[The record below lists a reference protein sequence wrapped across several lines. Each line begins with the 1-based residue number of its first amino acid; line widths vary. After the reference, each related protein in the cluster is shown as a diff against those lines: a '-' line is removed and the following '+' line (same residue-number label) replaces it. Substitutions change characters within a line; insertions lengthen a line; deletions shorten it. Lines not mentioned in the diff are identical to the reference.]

1 MKIFLYISFFTSL
14 ILVIFGFILNGNEQ
28 TTSELCFGLGV
39 CCLFF
44 LWMPAF
50 IYHRW
55 KNKKVSDYMLNKEN
69 ILKMR
74 KHVDNKQSKR

>member
-1 MKIFLYISFFTSL
+1 MKTFLYISFFAAL
-14 ILVIFGFILNGNEQ
+14 MLVIVGFILSETDQ
-28 TTSELCFGLGV
+28 KQAELCLGLGV

-74 KHVDNKQSKR
+74 EHVDRKQSKR